1 METVLCSKIYQHSLR
16 KASFICMLTIFTLMN
31 LWAMNNKASPDDGR
45 QGHNAVTEQGPGQIV
60 KTDWGTIQLTG
71 DNFCFYY
78 YFYYIKRC
86 FDAST

>member
-1 METVLCSKIYQHSLR
+1 
-16 KASFICMLTIFTLMN
+16 MLTIFSLMN